1 MQQRYK
7 PLSSNSYQ
15 AHRAALRERL
25 PKQALVVIHSNDILP
40 SNADGILPFVQNSNL
55 LYLTGIDQAETTLV
69 LAYDSVEQAWQE
81 ILFLKTPTTA
91 STLWDGDGFTQAD
104 AQALSGIQTVY
115 WQADFERIFYQLI
128 IQSACVYLEDNEHY
142 RANQTVQT
150 QNDRFIQTCKQRYP
164 LHKYARL
171 APIMAQIRASKSA
184 EEIAQIKQAC
194 AITRSGFL
202 QVAQALNPGIREYA
216 LEAEYLH
223 SFVRQGAK
231 GFAFTP
237 IIASG
242 KNACILHYTN
252 NAGTCQAND
261 LVLMDI
267 GACYGNYNADI
278 TRCLPVSGRFSPR
291 QAAVYE
297 AVLRSQRYAM
307 GLLKPG
313 VLLKNYQQ
321 QVEAFILEELC
332 TLGLISTKEIR
343 DNPNKARAKYFMHG
357 VSHHLGLDVHDVP
370 LIHQPILVGAVLTVE
385 PGIYIQ
391 EEGIG
396 IRLENNVLVTDHGI
410 EDLSADIP
418 IEINEL
424 EALMKGPV

>member
-1 MQQRYK
+1 MEQRST
-7 PLSSNSYQ
+7 PLSSSSYQ
-15 AHRAALRERL
+15 AHRAALRQHL
-25 PKQALVVIHSNDILP
+25 PKQALVVVQSNDVLP
-40 SNADGILPFVQNSNL
+40 SNADGILPFVQNNNL
-55 LYLTGIDQAETTLV
+55 FYLTGIDQAETTLV
-69 LAYDSVEQAWQE
+69 LAYDSLNEDWQE
-81 ILFLKTPTTA
+81 ILFLKTPTA
-91 STLWDGDGFTQAD
+91 AAALWDGDGFTKAD
-104 AQALSGIQTVY
+104 AQALAGVQTVY
-115 WQADFERIFYQLI
+115 WQADFEHVFYQLI
-128 IQSACVYLEDNEHY
+128 IQSTAVYLDSNEHY
-142 RANQTVQT
+142 RANQVVQT
-150 QNDRFIQTCKQRYP
+150 QNDRFIQSCQQRYP

-171 APIMAQIRASKSA
+171 APIMAQIRARKSA

-194 AITRSGFL
+194 AITKSGFI
-202 QVAQALNPGIREYA
+202 QVAQALRPGVREYA

-242 KNACILHYTN
+242 KNACVLHYTN
-252 NAGTCQAND
+252 NASLCQAND

-267 GACYGNYNADI
+267 GACYGNYNSDI
-278 TRCLPVSGRFSPR
+278 TRCLPVSGRFSKR
-291 QAAVYE
+291 QQAVYE
-297 AVLRSQRYAM
+297 AVLRAQRYAM

-321 QVEAFILEELC
+321 QVEEFILEELC

-343 DNPNKARAKYFMHG
+343 DNPNKARGKYFMHG
-357 VSHHLGLDVHDVP
+357 VSHHLDLDVHDVP
-370 LIHQPILVGAVLTVE
+370 PIYQPILVGAVLTVE

-396 IRLENNVLVTDHGI
+396 IRLENDVLITDDGI

-418 IEINEL
+418 IEVSEL
-424 EALMKGPV
+424 EDLMNP